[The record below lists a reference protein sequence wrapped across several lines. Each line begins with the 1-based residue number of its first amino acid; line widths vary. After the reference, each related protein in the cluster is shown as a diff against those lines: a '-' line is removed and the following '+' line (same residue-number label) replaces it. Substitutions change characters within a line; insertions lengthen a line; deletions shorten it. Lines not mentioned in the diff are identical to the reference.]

1 MTVTRS
7 GAQHADLPPVGSI
20 RRVVEG
26 DPTVIL
32 TDVVELA
39 VVRRL
44 EGGGSGSA
52 GATLTGTW
60 SGQQTP
66 LSLAYASPR

>member
-7 GAQHADLPPVGSI
+7 GALHADLPPVGAVRS
-20 RRVVEG
+20 VVEG

-32 TDVVELA
+32 TDSVELA

-44 EGGGSGSA
+44 DGGSGSA
-52 GATLTGTW
+52 GATLAGTW
-60 SGQQTP
+60 NGQPAP
-66 LSLAYASPR
+66 LPLAYASLR